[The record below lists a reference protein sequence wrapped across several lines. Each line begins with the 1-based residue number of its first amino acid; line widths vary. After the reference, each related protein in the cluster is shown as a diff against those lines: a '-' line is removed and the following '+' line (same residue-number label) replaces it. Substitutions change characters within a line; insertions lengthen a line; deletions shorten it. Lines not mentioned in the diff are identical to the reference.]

1 MDFKPKII
9 GFLCNWCSYAGA
21 DLAGVSRIQY
31 PPNIRILRLM
41 CSGRVEPFF
50 VFEALKNG
58 IDGVII
64 MGCHPGEC
72 HYMTGNYEA
81 EMKYQLLK
89 SLLTYVGLDNRIS
102 LEWVSASEGIKF
114 AEVVTNFTN
123 TIQKLGPSPLKKE
136 GQDSELLFNLN
147 ALQNAANDYR
157 LRALIGRKR
166 KILGEGN
173 VYNNKYPKEK
183 FEDLQETAMYD
194 EYQKNRIILH
204 LKKDALSVKGLS
216 EKLSLAPNKIL
227 EYIVDLRGEG
237 LIDLKDIQ
245 NVTPYYIAKQEA

>member
-41 CSGRVEPFF
+41 CSGRVEPYF

-81 EMKYQLLK
+81 EMKYQLLS
-89 SLLTYVGLDNRIS
+89 SLLKYIDLDNRIT

-123 TIQKLGPSPLKKE
+123 TIQKLGPSPLKKIDK
-136 GQDSELLFNLN
+136 DSELLLKLN

-183 FEDLQETAMYD
+183 FENLQETAMFD
-194 EYQKNRIILH
+194 EYQKNRMILY
-204 LKKDALSVKGLS
+204 LKKESLSVKGLS
-216 EKLSLAPNKIL
+216 EKLNIVPNKIL
-227 EYIVDLRGEG
+227 EYIVDLRGDG

>member
-31 PPNIRILRLM
+31 PPNIRIIRLM
-41 CSGRVEPFF
+41 CSGRVEPYFI
-50 VFEALKNG
+50 FEALKSG

-89 SLLTYVGLDNRIS
+89 SLLTYVDLDNRIS
-102 LEWVSASEGIKF
+102 LEWVSASEGIRF

-123 TIQKLGPSPLKKE
+123 SIQKLGPSPLKKIDK
-136 GQDSELLFNLN
+136 DSELLFNLN
-147 ALQNAANDYR
+147 ALQIAANDYR

-166 KILGEGN
+166 KILDEGN
-173 VYNNKYPKEK
+173 VYNKKYPKEK
-183 FEDLQETAMYD
+183 FEDLQETAIYD
-194 EYQKNRIILH
+194 EYQKNRIILY
-204 LKKDALSVKGLS
+204 LKKENLSVKDLS
-216 EKLSLAPNKIL
+216 ERLSIAPNKIL

-245 NVTPYYIAKQEA
+245 ELTPYYTAKQEA

>member
-31 PPNIRILRLM
+31 PPNIRVLRLM
-41 CSGRVEPFF
+41 CSGRVEPYFI
-50 VFEALKNG
+50 FEALKNG

-81 EMKYQLLK
+81 EMKYQLLS
-89 SLLTYVGLDNRIS
+89 SLLKYLNLDNRIS

-123 TIQKLGPSPLKKE
+123 SIQKLGPSPFKNIDK
-136 GQDSELLFNLN
+136 DSELLLNLN

-166 KILGEGN
+166 KILEEGN
-173 VYNNKYPKEK
+173 VYNNKYPKER
-183 FEDLQETAMYD
+183 FENLQEIAMYD
-194 EYQKNRIILH
+194 EYQKNRIILY
-204 LKKDALSVKGLS
+204 LKKESLSVKGLS
-216 EKLSLAPNKIL
+216 EKLSLVPNKIL
-227 EYIVDLRGEG
+227 EYIVDLRGDG
-237 LIDLKDIQ
+237 LIDLKNIQ
-245 NVTPYYIAKQEA
+245 NVTPFYTAKQEA

>member
-31 PPNIRILRLM
+31 PPNIRIIRLM
-41 CSGRVEPFF
+41 CSGRVEPYFI
-50 VFEALKNG
+50 FEALKSG

-89 SLLTYVGLDNRIS
+89 SLLTYVDLDNRIS
-102 LEWVSASEGIKF
+102 LEWVSASEGIRF

-123 TIQKLGPSPLKKE
+123 SIQKLGPSPLKKIDK
-136 GQDSELLFNLN
+136 DSELLFNLN
-147 ALQNAANDYR
+147 ALQIAANNYR

-166 KILGEGN
+166 KILDEGN

-183 FEDLQETAMYD
+183 FEDLQETAIYD
-194 EYQKNRIILH
+194 EYQKNRIILY
-204 LKKDALSVKGLS
+204 LKKENLSVKDLS
-216 EKLSLAPNKIL
+216 ERLSIAPNKIL

-245 NVTPYYIAKQEA
+245 ELTPYYTAKQEA

>member
-194 EYQKNRIILH
+194 EYQKNRMILY
-204 LKKDALSVKGLS
+204 LKKESLSVKGLS

>member
-41 CSGRVEPFF
+41 CSGRVEPYFI
-50 VFEALKNG
+50 FEALKNG

-89 SLLTYVGLDNRIS
+89 SLLTYIGLDKRIS
-102 LEWVSASEGIKF
+102 LEWVSASEGIRF

-123 TIQKLGPSPLKKE
+123 SIQKLGPSPLKKID
-136 GQDSELLFNLN
+136 QDSELLFNLN

-166 KILGEGN
+166 KILDEGN

-194 EYQKNRIILH
+194 EYQKNLIILH
-204 LKKDALSVKGLS
+204 LKKENLSVKDLS
-216 EKLSLAPNKIL
+216 EKLSIVPNKIL

-245 NVTPYYIAKQEA
+245 ELTPYYTAKQEA

>member
-50 VFEALKNG
+50 IFEALKTG

-89 SLLTYVGLDNRIS
+89 SLLTYVGLDNRIN

-136 GQDSELLFNLN
+136 GQDSELLFKLD
-147 ALQNAANDYR
+147 ALQNAANSYR

-183 FEDLQETAMYD
+183 FEDLQKTAMYD

>member
-41 CSGRVEPFF
+41 CSGRVEPYFI
-50 VFEALKNG
+50 FEALKNG

-102 LEWVSASEGIKF
+102 LEWVSASEGIRF

-123 TIQKLGPSPLKKE
+123 SIQKLGPSPLKKIDK
-136 GQDSELLFNLN
+136 DSELLFNLN

-166 KILGEGN
+166 KILDEGN

-204 LKKDALSVKGLS
+204 LKKENLSVKDLS
-216 EKLSLAPNKIL
+216 EKLSIVPNKIL

-245 NVTPYYIAKQEA
+245 KVTPYYTAKQEA

>member
-31 PPNIRILRLM
+31 PPNIRIIRLM
-41 CSGRVEPFF
+41 CSGRVEPYFI
-50 VFEALKNG
+50 FEALKNG

-81 EMKYQLLK
+81 EMKYQLLS
-89 SLLTYVGLDNRIS
+89 SLLKYINLDNRIS

-123 TIQKLGPSPLKKE
+123 NIQKLGPSPLKKIDK
-136 GQDSELLFNLN
+136 DSELLLNLN

-166 KILGEGN
+166 KILEEGN

-183 FEDLQETAMYD
+183 FENLQETAMYD
-194 EYQKNRIILH
+194 EYQKNRMILY
-204 LKKDALSVKGLS
+204 LKKESLSVKGLS
-216 EKLSLAPNKIL
+216 EKLVLAPNKIL

-245 NVTPYYIAKQEA
+245 NVTPFYIAKQEA

>member
-41 CSGRVEPFF
+41 CSGRVEPYFI
-50 VFEALKNG
+50 FEALKNG

-89 SLLTYVGLDNRIS
+89 SLLTYIDLDNRIS
-102 LEWVSASEGIKF
+102 LEWVSASEGIRF

-123 TIQKLGPSPLKKE
+123 SIQKLGPSPFKKIDK
-136 GQDSELLFNLN
+136 DSELLLNLN

-166 KILGEGN
+166 KILDEGN

-183 FEDLQETAMYD
+183 FENLQETAMYD
-194 EYQKNRIILH
+194 EYQKNRIILY
-204 LKKDALSVKGLS
+204 LKKENLSVKDLS

-227 EYIVDLRGEG
+227 EYIVDLRGAG
-237 LIDLKDIQ
+237 LIDLKEIQ
-245 NVTPYYIAKQEA
+245 KVTPYYTTKQEA

>member
-31 PPNIRILRLM
+31 PPNIRIIRLM
-41 CSGRVEPFF
+41 CSGRVEPYFI
-50 VFEALKNG
+50 FEALKNG

-81 EMKYQLLK
+81 EMKYQLLS
-89 SLLTYVGLDNRIS
+89 SLLKYLNLDNRIS

-123 TIQKLGPSPLKKE
+123 NIQKLGPSPLKKIDK
-136 GQDSELLFNLN
+136 DSELLLNLN

-166 KILGEGN
+166 KILEDGN
-173 VYNNKYPKEK
+173 VYNNIYPKEK
-183 FEDLQETAMYD
+183 FENLQETAMYD
-194 EYQKNRIILH
+194 EYQKNRMILY
-204 LKKDALSVKGLS
+204 LKKESLSVKGLS
-216 EKLSLAPNKIL
+216 EKLGLDPNKIL

-245 NVTPYYIAKQEA
+245 NVTPFYIAKQEA

>member
-31 PPNIRILRLM
+31 PPNIRIIRLM

-50 VFEALKNG
+50 IFEALKTG

-123 TIQKLGPSPLKKE
+123 TIQKLGPSPLKKVD
-136 GQDSELLFNLN
+136 QDSELLFNLN

-166 KILGEGN
+166 KILAEGN

-204 LKKDALSVKGLS
+204 LKKEALSVKDLS
-216 EKLSLAPNKIL
+216 EKLSIVPNKIL

-245 NVTPYYIAKQEA
+245 KLTPYYTAKQEA

>member
-50 VFEALKNG
+50 IFEALKTG

-123 TIQKLGPSPLKKE
+123 TIQKLGPSPLKKID
-136 GQDSELLFNLN
+136 QDSELLFNLN
-147 ALQNAANDYR
+147 ALQNAGNSYR

-183 FEDLQETAMYD
+183 FENLQETAMFD
-194 EYQKNRIILH
+194 EYQKNRMILY
-204 LKKDALSVKGLS
+204 LKKESLSVKGLS
-216 EKLSLAPNKIL
+216 EKLNIVPNKIL
-227 EYIVDLRGEG
+227 EYIVDLRGDG